1 MTDILEHFFYE
12 DQKPSEHT
20 VLPYRSRLDSSHQTQ
35 ISEKKH
41 CAGIQCLHT
50 SNHYSRQIRL
60 HILHIDRL
68 STCILP
74 CKCPGLYSYQRNHRP
89 FIGAV
94 SDYAGTIGAYMTDA
108 TVADIYIVSRITRK
122 PIGRPIIYTM
132 VDAFSNLIKIGRAHV

>member
-50 SNHYSRQIRL
+50 SNHYSRQIRF

-68 STCILP
+68 FCHVNAPAFTPTSATTAQSNSTLAAASSV
-74 CKCPGLYSYQRNHRP
+74 L
-89 FIGAV
+89 
-94 SDYAGTIGAYMTDA
+94 M
-108 TVADIYIVSRITRK
+108 
-122 PIGRPIIYTM
+122 
-132 VDAFSNLIKIGRAHV
+132 